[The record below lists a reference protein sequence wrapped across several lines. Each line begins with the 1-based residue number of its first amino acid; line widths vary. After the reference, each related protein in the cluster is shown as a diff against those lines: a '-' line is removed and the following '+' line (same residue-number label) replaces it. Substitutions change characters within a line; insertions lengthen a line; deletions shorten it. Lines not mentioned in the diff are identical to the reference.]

1 MFTVGKSVTLD
12 HKGKSMKSSLKGWK
26 TQKGGYL
33 LVEPPSP
40 ANCKLLTKPRETV
53 IVRMKIEGTIY
64 GFVTGSAK
72 LLRKTNL
79 LRLELKEEIM
89 QHSIRSEDRYPCFIP
104 AEIVEEQTFSLT
116 EPIKNDGMICDISLL
131 GAMFLSP
138 EPLKSE
144 GSVRLTFS
152 LGSEGTITGVSLKI
166 LRSRMVKE
174 KYMYAG
180 AFLGLH
186 REDREKLGNFFNFFK
201 QWNIR

>member
-1 MFTVGKSVTLD
+1 MFTVGKSITLD
-12 HKGKSMKSSLKGWK
+12 HKGKSMKSSLRGWK

-53 IVRMKIEGTIY
+53 IVRMENDGIIY

-89 QHSIRSEDRYPCFIP
+89 QHSIRTEERYPCFIP
-104 AEIVEEQTFSLT
+104 AKIVEEQTFSLG
-116 EPIKNDGMICDISLL
+116 EPKKNDGMICDISLL

-152 LGSEGTITGVSLKI
+152 LGSEGTITGISLKI